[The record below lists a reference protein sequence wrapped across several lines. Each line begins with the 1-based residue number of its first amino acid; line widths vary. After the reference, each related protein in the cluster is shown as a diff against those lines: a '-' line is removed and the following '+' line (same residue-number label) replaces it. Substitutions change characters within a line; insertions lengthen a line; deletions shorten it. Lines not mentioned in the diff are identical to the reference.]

1 MKAIKFKAFIES
13 DSQMKEL
20 KNFMKSR
27 KIKFEVVKSEE
38 YDPEFVAK
46 IQESRKQ
53 ALDGKS
59 IKIELDDIWK

>member
-1 MKAIKFKAFIES
+1 MEAIKFKAFIES
-13 DSQMKEL
+13 DSQIKEL
-20 KNFMKSR
+20 KDFMKSR

-38 YDPEFVAK
+38 YDPLFVAK